1 MARAIFGTHPEIEKK
16 CNFLKID
23 KVNFF
28 SNPRLFLVKNLSLII
43 ITHDLKFWPLRTSGS

>member
-23 KVNFF
+23 KVKFF
-28 SNPRLFLVKNLSLII
+28 SNPRLFLVENLSLII
-43 ITHDLKFWPLRTSGS
+43 ITHDLNDRPLRTPGS